1 MYSTVLNYSK
11 YSVGLYAVA
20 AIRGPPRALRVLGAP
35 YRLEQ
40 KDHKRIHKGE
50 CSFYECILMKN
61 LLLEVFLSL

>member
-1 MYSTVLNYSK
+1 MISKIGVEPVAVLR
-11 YSVGLYAVA
+11 GGAGG
-20 AIRGPPRALRVLGAP
+20 GPPRALRVQGAP

-50 CSFYECILMKN
+50 CLFYECILMKN